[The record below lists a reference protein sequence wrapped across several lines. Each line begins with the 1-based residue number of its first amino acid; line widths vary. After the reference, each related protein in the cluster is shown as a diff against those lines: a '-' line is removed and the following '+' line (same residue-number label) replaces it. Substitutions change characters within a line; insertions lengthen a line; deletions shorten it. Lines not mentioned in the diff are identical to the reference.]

1 MPQIKQS
8 PATPNHP
15 HEIAG
20 GTALNELLRK
30 SQLKSRHGHKKLDQV
45 LYEKETIYAYMVA
58 IKVSRICIFL
68 CLIFI
73 AHPHGTEAVKIALRA
88 PKWKWLIGQ
97 MAKIKE
103 LQSAEQQAAV
113 VKVLGYSYKYLWDA
127 QKVAGLSWELNW
139 SWWDC
144 RLGMS
149 QMNAPDCVPSSFP
162 GSSAL
167 ATKLFSRQPF
177 WTELIKLHWSARFL
191 FIFIHIFLFFV
202 LWGDLRGQGW
212 LTADSCWLNLID
224 GDKNWKLAKLVMP

>member
-20 GTALNELLRK
+20 GTALNEQLRK

-88 PKWKWLIGQ
+88 PK
-97 MAKIKE
+97 
-103 LQSAEQQAAV
+103 
-113 VKVLGYSYKYLWDA
+113 
-127 QKVAGLSWELNW
+127 
-139 SWWDC
+139 
-144 RLGMS
+144 
-149 QMNAPDCVPSSFP
+149 
-162 GSSAL
+162 
-167 ATKLFSRQPF
+167 
-177 WTELIKLHWSARFL
+177 
-191 FIFIHIFLFFV
+191 
-202 LWGDLRGQGW
+202 
-212 LTADSCWLNLID
+212 
-224 GDKNWKLAKLVMP
+224 